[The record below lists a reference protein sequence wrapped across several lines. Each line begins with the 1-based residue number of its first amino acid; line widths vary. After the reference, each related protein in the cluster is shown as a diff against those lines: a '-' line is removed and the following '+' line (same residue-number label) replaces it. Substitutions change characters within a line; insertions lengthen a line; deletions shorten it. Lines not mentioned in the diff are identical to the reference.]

1 MGDAGSMLGD
11 PPAIRGVTVRVLIV
25 DDTAAV
31 RYGLRRA
38 LAMEGYVVSVAA
50 DGGEAMHLIAAERP
64 DVVVLDVV
72 MPHIN
77 GLDLCRSLRLAGDRT
92 PVLMLTV
99 CDRVGDRVSALDA
112 GADDH
117 LGKPFALEELL
128 ARVRALI
135 RRAVP
140 AGEEP
145 LAYGEVRVDPSTREA
160 WSGEEH
166 LVLSATEFDL
176 LALFLAHPR
185 HVLRR
190 RTITEHVWG
199 HDLGPASNLLAVYVG
214 YLRRKLERDGRPR
227 LIHTVR
233 GIGYVLRDP

>member
-1 MGDAGSMLGD
+1 M
-11 PPAIRGVTVRVLIV
+11 RLI
-25 DDTAAV
+25 T
-31 RYGLRRA
+31 
-38 LAMEGYVVSVAA
+38 
-50 DGGEAMHLIAAERP
+50 AERP

-72 MPHIN
+72 MPQVD

-99 CDRVGDRVSALDA
+99 HDRVADRVSALDA

-117 LGKPFALEELL
+117 VGKPFALEELL

-135 RRAVP
+135 RRSVP
-140 AGEEP
+140 AGGGET
-145 LAYGEVRVDPSTREA
+145 LAYGDVRVDPSTREA
-160 WSGEEH
+160 WSGDEH
-166 LVLSATEFDL
+166 LELSATEFDL
-176 LALFLAHPR
+176 LALFLTHPR

-199 HDLGPASNLLAVYVG
+199 HDLGPTSNLLAVYVG
-214 YLRRKLERDGRPR
+214 YLRRKLESEGRPR

-233 GIGYVLRDP
+233 GIGYVLREP